1 MANFVSQSQIKTI
14 LQRIKAWLTANT
26 VKDMQIGSA
35 NTLQYKKPGDETWT
49 NAGTIVIPSA
59 GTSTPGVVQL
69 DSTIPAENLASTTKA
84 PTTKAV
90 ASALKNKV
98 DKETTSIKFV
108 SSSDN
113 TKFSTIST
121 AASSDSANFEFPNK
135 PYNSGTAYTIAT
147 TADIPASIT
156 LDAAP
161 TNNSTN
167 GVQSGGVY
175 TALSSKA
182 DLNNSEQDFTADRIT
197 ASTVSASTS
206 VSAPTVEA
214 TNEVVIGGTTLYD
227 NGGTLSIGLPSRDG
241 TIALLSDIATEPAYE
256 IATRDASTGLPDVSS
271 PKHGVIYLVLATNG
285 TNNAYDEYLW
295 VNTTG
300 STNVWEKIGN
310 TEISL
315 TDYWHHKSGQSSSA
329 DYLAEANMGNAS
341 DTASTADSASIY
353 AWLNSYFPAS

>member
-156 LDAAP
+156 LDATP

-175 TALSSKA
+175 TALSNKA
-182 DLNNSEQDFTADRIT
+182 DLNNSEQDFTADGIT
-197 ASTVSASTS
+197 ASTVDASTS
-206 VSAPTVEA
+206 VSAPTIEA
-214 TNEVVIGGTTLYD
+214 TNEIVIGGTTLYD

-241 TIALLSDIATEPAYE
+241 TIALLSDIDAHEYKVV
-256 IATRDASTGLPDVSS
+256 ASTASVTN
-271 PKHGVIYLVLATNG
+271 PKSNIIYLVSNSGSAG
-285 TNNAYDEYLW
+285 NAYDEWIY
-295 VNTTG
+295 VNTSG
-300 STNVWEKIGN
+300 SNYAWEKIG
-310 TEISL
+310 TTDLDLSGYWTTSAL
-315 TDYWHHKSGQSSSA
+315 T
-329 DYLAEANMGNAS
+329 EANLGAS
-341 DTASTADSASIY
+341 NDTASTADNASIY
-353 AWLNSYFPAS
+353 AWLNSYFPVS

>member
-14 LQRIKAWLTANT
+14 LQRIKAWLTANMAPKSTAVTNVSVSGTKIQKTINGTTTDVYDLSNKADLSNSSQNIITGTLAADSNITAEGYIGASSFSLTKNSKT
-26 VKDMQIGSA
+26 V
-35 NTLQYKKPGDETWT
+35 T
-49 NAGTIVIPSA
+49 V
-59 GTSTPGVVQL
+59 
-69 DSTIPAENLASTTKA
+69 DSD
-84 PTTKAV
+84 
-90 ASALKNKV
+90 ASA
-98 DKETTSIKFV
+98 DYTIK
-108 SSSDN
+108 
-113 TKFSTIST
+113 
-121 AASSDSANFEFPNK
+121 FPNK
-135 PYNSGTAYTIAT
+135 ANSGSPYTIAT

-156 LDAAP
+156 IDSSP
-161 TNNSTN
+161 TSGSNNAVS
-167 GVQSGGVY
+167 SGGVY
-175 TALSSKA
+175 TALAGKAGKNGSS
-182 DLNNSEQDFTADRIT
+182 SEDFAAEDIT
-197 ASTVSASTS
+197 ASTVTASTS

-256 IATRDASTGLPDVSS
+256 IATRDASTGLPDVSN
-271 PKHGVIYLVLATNG
+271 PKHSVIYLVLTTNG

-300 STNVWEKIGN
+300 STNVWEKIGS